1 METNVVI
8 LGDCLDV
15 LRELPDNS
23 IDSVV
28 TDPPYGL
35 SKEPNIEEV
44 LTKWLAGEDYT
55 HRTGAVHLARSVSCF
70 ETWRSCVGVCRDTDA
85 GLDDD

>member
-1 METNVVI
+1 MLWVMHMETNVVM

-35 SKEPNIEEV
+35 SKEPDIEEV
-44 LTKWLAGEDYT
+44 LTKWMAGEDYE
-55 HRTGAVHLARSVSCF
+55 HRQELGFGGWSRCSS
-70 ETWRSCVGVCRDTDA
+70 
-85 GLDDD
+85 